1 MRYVVTNCSEILCK
15 INTFSL
21 TKMLLKMSSAKWRP
35 FCLGLNVLMST
46 WWQGYDVKRFLWFT
60 RGALWTVSILKTS
73 FPGVS
78 IPIINITR
86 FCDCPTFIMG
96 IPADDILILKYFLV
110 LSWNAHRLPR
120 CTQRHEM
127 VLAHDD
133 VIKWKHFPRYWPFV
147 RGIHRSPVNSPHK
160 GQWRGALMF
169 TLICVR
175 INGWV
180 NNREAGDFRRHLAH
194 YDVIVM
200 GLRTESASGW
210 FSKTN
215 AYEHLNSQA
224 LKFSTK
230 YQNRTREA
238 YTIGRNAGGWHL
250 EFFILQAK
258 QPWWIWINTSCEFIM
273 NDCITTTKQ
282 STTKPCA
289 YLLGYTVAAL

>member
-1 MRYVVTNCSEILCK
+1 MAAILPRSQCVNVHVMVRLWCK
-15 INTFSL
+15 KIPMIYTR
-21 TKMLLKMSSAKWRP
+21 SSV
-35 FCLGLNVLMST
+35 G
-46 WWQGYDVKRFLWFT
+46 RFN
-60 RGALWTVSILKTS
+60 IKTS

-78 IPIINITR
+78 IPMINITR

-200 GLRTESASGW
+200 GLRTESALGW

-250 EFFILQAK
+250 EFFILQVCCRGT
-258 QPWWIWINTSCEFIM
+258 PF
-273 NDCITTTKQ
+273 
-282 STTKPCA
+282 
-289 YLLGYTVAAL
+289 LLCTRQMFLLRRHFS